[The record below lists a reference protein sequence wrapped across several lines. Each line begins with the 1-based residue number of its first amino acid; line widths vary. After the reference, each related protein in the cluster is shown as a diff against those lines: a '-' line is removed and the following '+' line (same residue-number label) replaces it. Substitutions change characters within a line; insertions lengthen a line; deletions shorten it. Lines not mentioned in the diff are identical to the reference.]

1 MDQQRQHAG
10 RLGRIGQQAHQRG
23 HRLIR
28 QALANP
34 LAPGRQLQV
43 HLHRLGPQLFQ
54 HLQQLRVRI
63 AQRLVAGGV
72 FRATCQQALQRILV
86 LARIQLAQIMPIGQ
100 GGIQDQRPRLLRIL
114 PGVLQRHPRAVGD
127 AQQIDPLQPQ
137 GLAHGLQIP
146 HRVGGGVETQVRLVC
161 QGLLA
166 GLGERHQ
173 LLGRHRQHVGIRRHR
188 AVQPV
193 RSPRAALIHQHH
205 APALPY
211 LGKAG
216 RQRCIGLQR
225 VLTRTAR
232 QQEDRILLGHEGLER
247 RYPRQFQFDLS
258 SQGQLRVF
266 GHLQRTTQG
275 TSTLLQ
281 TRGRLQDAGLEL
293 HLSDALGLGG
303 RQGRGVRHD
312 RQRQQGKAQQQAQA
326 GSDSSGS

>member
-23 HRLIR
+23 HGLVR
-28 QALANP
+28 QALAHP

-43 HLHRLGPQLFQ
+43 HLHRLGTQLFQ

-86 LARIQLAQIMPIGQ
+86 LARIQLAQIMPVGQ
-100 GGIQDQRPRLLRIL
+100 GRVQDQCSRLLRIL
-114 PGVLQRHPRAVGD
+114 ASVLQRHPRAVGD
-127 AQQIDPLQPQ
+127 AQQVDPLQPQ
-137 GLAHGLQIP
+137 GLAHGLQIA
-146 HRVGGGVETQVRLVC
+146 HGIGGGVETQVRLVC
-161 QGLLA
+161 QCLLT
-166 GLGERHQ
+166 GLGEGHQ
-173 LLGRHRQHVGIRRHR
+173 RLGRHRQHVGTGRHR
-188 AVQPV
+188 AIQPV

-205 APALPY
+205 APALPH

-216 RQRCIGLQR
+216 RQRRIGLQR
-225 VLTRTAR
+225 VLARTAR
-232 QQEDRILLGHEGLER
+232 QQEDRILLGHEGLEW

-258 SQGQLRVF
+258 SLRQLRVL

-275 TSTLLQ
+275 TGALLQ
-281 TRGRLQDAGLEL
+281 PRGRLQDAGLEL
-293 HLSDALGLGG
+293 HLSDALGLRG

-312 RQRQQGKAQQQAQA
+312 CQRQQGKAQQQAQA